1 VTHIIILF
9 LHLNKSDENHPNKP
23 IIGLLG
29 RDSILLTRSDEV
41 TDRGVSSAVCSQVG
55 SDLRSLGGVA
65 EEGDGQVGGSGGGW
79 WADEEAERG
88 GGRRGRL

>member
-1 VTHIIILF
+1 
-9 LHLNKSDENHPNKP
+9 
-23 IIGLLG
+23 
-29 RDSILLTRSDEV
+29 V

-55 SDLRSLGGVA
+55 SELRSLDGVA